1 MYIWPVYSS
10 EQKLEALP
18 RVYEFWILLTTIIR
32 HYCHYQALTLQWHL
46 AKKNAITGY
55 LRYFYKE
62 GYYRLNQKNTYGF
75 MIIIIS
81 YNSTFR
87 TYILF
92 NLKDLRFCFLTL
104 SKSNLEC
111 WGKLRIHASGSRFE
125 IWHYGLLTVWTRI
138 EQVLSFITWD
148 EMNLFYSSYLSES
161 LWCLKKDN
169 MLSFV
174 NYKGLLELKI
184 LFING
189 TSVRKQ

>member
-1 MYIWPVYSS
+1 MYIWPVCSS
-10 EQKLEALP
+10 EQKLKALP
-18 RVYEFWILLTTIIR
+18 RVYKFWILLTIIITS
-32 HYCHYQALTLQWHL
+32 CHYQALTLQWHL
-46 AKKNAITGY
+46 VKKNAI
-55 LRYFYKE
+55 RYFYKE

-111 WGKLRIHASGSRFE
+111 GGKLRIHASGSRFE
-125 IWHYGLLTVWTRI
+125 TWHYGLLTVWMGI

-148 EMNLFYSSYLSES
+148 EMNLFYYSYLSES
-161 LWCLKKDN
+161 LWYLKKITCYC
-169 MLSFV
+169 L
-174 NYKGLLELKI
+174 
-184 LFING
+184 
-189 TSVRKQ
+189 